1 MELPV
6 RAVNPWQPQ
15 RVVLSWP
22 IRRDTHV
29 PALAEHVSNLT
40 LEKPSAALL
49 PLERR
54 GARLQRHLHLSD
66 LLRERVRTHPLR
78 FKPMLH

>member
-15 RVVLSWP
+15 RVVLSW
-22 IRRDTHV
+22 RDTHV
-29 PALAEHVSNLT
+29 AALAEHVSNLT

-54 GARLQRHLHLSD
+54 GAMLQRHLHLSD